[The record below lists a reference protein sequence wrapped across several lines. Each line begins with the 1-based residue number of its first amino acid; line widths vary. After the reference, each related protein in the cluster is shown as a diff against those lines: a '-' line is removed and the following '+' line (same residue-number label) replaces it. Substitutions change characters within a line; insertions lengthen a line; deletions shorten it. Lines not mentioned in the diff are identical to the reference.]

1 MKSIAAA
8 LVLIA
13 LPPTWALIDAVSFS
27 VHNRSNGSIVSSGLE
42 REYLLYVP
50 RSYDPAKPAPLVISM
65 HGAAGWPVLQMEMSG
80 WNAVA
85 EKEGFIVVYP
95 AGVAG
100 AGPRTWAVDRGPGL
114 RRDVRYIADLIDKLE
129 ATYNIDRERIY
140 ANGLSNGG
148 GMAFVLSCAMADR
161 IAAVGMVG
169 AAQTLPWS
177 WCSSDRS
184 VPMITFHGTKDPAA
198 LYDGGRSWVSPLSFP
213 SVPVWTENWS
223 RRNRCAREPVE
234 SRIAGHVTRRE
245 YVNCAGD
252 ASVVLYTIHGGG
264 HTWPGSGTRLPE
276 WFMGETS
283 KEIDASAEMWRF
295 FRAHKLGRYSTPRGL

>member
-1 MKSIAAA
+1 MLDRGRVRVLRPAVVARAGGSRAEIHPHAHRHPGRSAGASLRRAARAGVEPTSMKSIAAA

-184 VPMITFHGTKDPAA
+184 VPMITKA
-198 LYDGGRSWVSPLSFP
+198 
-213 SVPVWTENWS
+213 
-223 RRNRCAREPVE
+223 RR
-234 SRIAGHVTRRE
+234 
-245 YVNCAGD
+245 
-252 ASVVLYTIHGGG
+252 
-264 HTWPGSGTRLPE
+264 
-276 WFMGETS
+276 
-283 KEIDASAEMWRF
+283 
-295 FRAHKLGRYSTPRGL
+295 